1 MVKKPEAPPADAPVP
16 PLGLFDHQL
25 VSAVRDSA
33 QQIWLAG
40 MGAFAKAQAE
50 GGKMFETLVRDGT
63 SLQRQSQAAA
73 QEKLDDL
80 AAKSQATAAEAT
92 AKAGASW
99 DRLENIFEERTAK
112 ALAKLGVPTARQ
124 VAELTRQVEEL
135 TARVEKLASAPAP
148 AAAPARAAAAKKPR
162 TTPAAQVAQMPW
174 RTEPSSPMTQTRAS
188 TRRTPST
195 KPTASGSA
203 TT

>member
-1 MVKKPEAPPADAPVP
+1 MAKKPDDAPVP
-16 PLGLFDHQL
+16 PVGLFDNQL

-50 GGKMFETLVRDGT
+50 GGKMFETLVRDGAG
-63 SLQRQSQAAA
+63 LQRQSQAAA
-73 QEKLDDL
+73 KETLDDL
-80 AAKSQATAAEAT
+80 STKAGSAAAEAT

-124 VAELTRQVEEL
+124 VAELTRRVEEL
-135 TARVEKLASAPAP
+135 TALVATLTP
-148 AAAPARAAAAKKPR
+148 AAAPAKAPAKAAAKTPRAKPAAK
-162 TTPAAQVAQMPW
+162 TAAATPAPRKAAAK
-174 RTEPSSPMTQTRAS
+174 TT
-188 TRRTPST
+188 T
-195 KPTASGSA
+195 KKAAPRKTAG
-203 TT
+203 